1 MERFYRRM
9 LWLYPAR
16 YRREYADEMT
26 GVFLHAQGD
35 VRRQKIVARV
45 YFCAH
50 ETAGLLAGALRE
62 RFHCNDWNLP
72 RRFDMRP
79 EFRFPRSAIV
89 LMLVILAGVVLAI
102 EQAEVVAVKYSGQML
117 SSWSAFPGFIFAAGA
132 LACAVAF
139 AGWAILCALKRSGA
153 HRLAEVPTDGS
164 R

>member
-26 GVFLHAQGD
+26 GVFLHAQRD
-35 VRRQKIVARV
+35 VRRKKLGTLV
-45 YFCAH
+45 YFYAH
-50 ETAGLLAGALRE
+50 EIGGLLAGALGE
-62 RFHCNDWNLP
+62 RFYCNDWNLL

-79 EFRFPRSAIV
+79 EFRFPRSTIV

-102 EQAEVVAVKYSGQML
+102 EQAELVAVKYSGQML
-117 SSWSAFPGFIFAAGA
+117 SSWSAFPGFIFAVAA
-132 LACAVAF
+132 LACAAAV
-139 AGWAILCALKRSGA
+139 AGWAILSALKRSGT
-153 HRLAEVPTDGS
+153 HRLAEMPIDGS